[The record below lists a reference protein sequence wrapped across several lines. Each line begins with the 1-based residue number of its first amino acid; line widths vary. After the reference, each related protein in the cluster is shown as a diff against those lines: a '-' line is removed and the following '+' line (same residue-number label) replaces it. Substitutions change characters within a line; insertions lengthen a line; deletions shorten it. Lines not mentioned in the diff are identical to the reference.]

1 MTDQTPSGSGRKKA
15 IVLVLAGLLIVPGL
29 VFAAWSAITLTYSF
43 SSGERAGYMQK
54 LSHKG
59 WICKTYEGELQMTNI
74 PGAAPEKFVFTV
86 RDPVVA
92 KQLDGLSGEHVS
104 LMYDEHKG
112 VPSSCFGDTPYFV
125 TGARKVTP

>member
-1 MTDQTPSGSGRKKA
+1 MTAQTPSGSGRKKA
-15 IVLVLAGLLIVPGL
+15 LVLVLAGLVIVPAL

-74 PGAAPEKFVFTV
+74 PGSAPEKFVFTV
-86 RDPVVA
+86 RDPAVA
-92 KQLDGLSGEHVS
+92 KQLDVLSGEHVS
-104 LMYDEHKG
+104 LTYDEHKG
-112 VPSSCFGDTPYFV
+112 VPSSCFGDTQYFV